1 MSISPILPNPVL
13 DALDTTRV
21 LPPSNPAPAPLP
33 KAEFGID
40 PPSSQSLIIEDDLY
54 NNAWWKSM
62 SAGVVGNPH
71 LKRIPAPITFKI
83 MLNELSPSEYLPG
96 SYSTSVPL
104 ELRLNCSL
112 SQIQHKMKHVVNK
125 ANSRTGFHLT
135 FWGLEPDTISGSGST
150 GVFMNHWGVTHLMST
165 NTDDYSGDVG
175 LAFTRGQ
182 GNMFGFTR
190 SDQAALEADID
201 SSVLPQLRVAAQ
213 DAFIELLSLFKNNG
227 VVRFKNEN
235 YDGKFNQQTQLGD
248 GVYGP
253 IWTSQS
259 GGTAFE
265 QSMRNND
272 VMAKG
277 QVIMV
282 FQGNT
287 YQGYFKT
294 FSWTIDADSP
304 FHWKFDFSFQIQ
316 RSLSFVYYN
325 GGA

>member
-1 MSISPILPNPVL
+1 MPISPISPNSVL
-13 DALDTTRV
+13 DALDTTASGAPQLDV
-21 LPPSNPAPAPLP
+21 AKPTAPKEAVGISPPPA
-33 KAEFGID
+33 
-40 PPSSQSLIIEDDLY
+40 SSLIIEDNLY
-54 NNAWWKSM
+54 NNAWWKST

-71 LKRIPAPITFKI
+71 LKRIAAPITFKI
-83 MLNELSPSEYLPG
+83 LLNQLSPSEYLPG
-96 SYSTSVPL
+96 SYSTNAPL

-135 FWGLEPDTISGSGST
+135 FWGLEPDTLSGSGST

-165 NTDDYSGDVG
+165 NTDDYSGDVRES
-175 LAFTRGQ
+175 FTHGKS
-182 GNMFGFTR
+182 MFPR
-190 SDQAALEADID
+190 SDQAALKADIG

-227 VVRFKNEN
+227 VVRFQREN

-272 VMAKG
+272 VLAKG
-277 QVIMV
+277 QVIMT

-294 FSWTIDADSP
+294 LSWTIDADSP

-316 RSLSFVYYN
+316 RSLSYVYYN
-325 GGA
+325 SGGK